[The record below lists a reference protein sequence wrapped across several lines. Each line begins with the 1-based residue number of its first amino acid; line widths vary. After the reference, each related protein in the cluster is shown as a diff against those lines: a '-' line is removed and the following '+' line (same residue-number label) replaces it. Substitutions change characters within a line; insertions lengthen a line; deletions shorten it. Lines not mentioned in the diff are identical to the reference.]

1 MGMRRWILLLG
12 AVLAIACA
20 FGCSKKVTGLKA
32 NQPPVTRLFLA
43 GPIDTISYRVRLHW
57 SGDDP
62 DGDVAGFE
70 IQFQPGDGAF
80 VDSAWKR
87 TTAVDSIFALPIP
100 NGAATFTFW
109 VRAID
114 NQELRDPRPQHLL
127 LNLRN
132 RPPHVEFINIP
143 RRPQGG
149 IYRFLPVLSLQ
160 WSGTDP
166 EGANTIRSYHLW
178 LDGGTF
184 DTLLTQSDTVLT
196 LRMEHFGDVSVERS
210 RTVYLS
216 VTDED
221 GAVGDTTSFTWTVK
235 PYTVGSPRV
244 LLVDDYFEG
253 TDNKLTE
260 QDNMY
265 RSVVGAL
272 TGNRYTIYDVQD
284 FNRFRFSRDAAELL
298 RHFDVIVWYNEGG
311 ALPLNLVA
319 AVDPITA
326 FLDAGHSMYLSALSV
341 VGQDQILD
349 GNFHRHY
356 LGVDSTFCADVRNPQ
371 VPDCNFTLTARITVR
386 SGNPAA
392 PNDSLAVKGLGNN
405 VDFYTT
411 TDSTVKELYVPYDQA
426 GDDTT
431 LNGYVRADHVC
442 AVTRTLPSGGRVTF
456 ASLPLYKMI
465 RFGNR
470 DAVVTRLVGS
480 IVQNARTRP
489 LRTHNSR

>member
-1 MGMRRWILLLG
+1 MKRWILLLAAML
-12 AVLAIACA
+12 AVACA
-20 FGCSKKVTGLKA
+20 LGCSRKITGLKA
-32 NQPPVTRLFLA
+32 NLPPTTRVFLE
-43 GPIDTISYRVRLHW
+43 GPIDTISYRVRMHW

-62 DGDVAGFE
+62 DGDIAGFE
-70 IQFQPGDGAF
+70 IQFQPGNSAF
-80 VDSAWKR
+80 VDSAWKL
-87 TTAVDSIFALPIP
+87 TTAVDSIFAFPIP

-109 VRAID
+109 VRAVD
-114 NQELRDPRPQHLL
+114 QQGLRDPQPRRLL

-143 RRPQGG
+143 RRAQGG
-149 IYRFLPVLSLQ
+149 TYKFLPVLSLQ

-166 EGANTIRSYHLW
+166 EGAGTIRSYHLW

-184 DTLLTQSDTVLT
+184 DTLLTSADTVFT
-196 LRMEHFGDVSVERS
+196 LRMEHFGDVSAERT

-216 VTDED
+216 VKDED
-221 GAVGDTTSFTWTVK
+221 EAVGDTTSFSWTVE

-244 LLVDDYFEG
+244 LLVDDYYEG
-253 TDNKLTE
+253 TDNRLTE
-260 QDNMY
+260 QDIMY
-265 RSVVGAL
+265 RNVVGGLA
-272 TGNRYTIYDVQD
+272 TGGYTIYDVRD
-284 FNRFRFSRDAAELL
+284 FNRFRFSKDAAELL

-341 VGQDQILD
+341 VGQDHILD

-356 LGVDSTFCADVRNPQ
+356 LGVDSTFCADVRDINRI
-371 VPDCNFTLTARITVR
+371 DCNFTLTARVTVR

-392 PNDSLAVKGLGNN
+392 PGDSLAVKGLGAN

-411 TDSTVKELYVPYDQA
+411 TDSTVTELYVPYDQA

-431 LNGYVRADHVC
+431 LNGYLRADHIC

-456 ASLPLYKMI
+456 TSLPLYKMT

-480 IVQNARTRP
+480 IIQDARARP
-489 LRTHNSR
+489 HRNRKSR